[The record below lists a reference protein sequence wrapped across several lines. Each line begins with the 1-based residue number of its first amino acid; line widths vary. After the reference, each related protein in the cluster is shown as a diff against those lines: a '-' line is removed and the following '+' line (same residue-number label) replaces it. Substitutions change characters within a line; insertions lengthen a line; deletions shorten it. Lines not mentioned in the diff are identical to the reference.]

1 MANMGPDGRN
11 EAGRFLQVGGFRL
24 TFDLTRPRLRRLVL
38 AEVPCDDCRLQ
49 FEPIK
54 DEKLYKVVMTE
65 YLAGGGDGF
74 TIIANNKEKHLQGPP
89 WLCATTTYS
98 SHTCTP

>member
-1 MANMGPDGRN
+1 MS
-11 EAGRFLQVGGFRL
+11 Q
-24 TFDLTRPRLRRLVL
+24 
-38 AEVPCDDCRLQ
+38 VPCDDCRLQ

-54 DEKLYKVVMTE
+54 DEKLYKVTRMALFHWNDNDADVVAEPDVDDDNELQVVMTE

-74 TIIANNKEKHLQGPP
+74 TIIANNKEKHLQVPP

-98 SHTCTP
+98 SHTCTPHEKYH